1 VAARIDAAG
10 EQLASALAEIRRRA
24 PRARV
29 YVIGYPAIMPDTA
42 AGCPRWIEPLIPQ
55 AGEAPIHPN
64 ERGEQGIAD
73 TLPHTLA
80 ALPSARR

>member
-42 AGCPRWIEPLIPQ
+42 AGCP
-55 AGEAPIHPN
+55 AGSNH
-64 ERGEQGIAD
+64 
-73 TLPHTLA
+73 
-80 ALPSARR
+80 